1 MKMVM
6 TGQMRLEQR
15 MKLAPRMIQ
24 SMEVLQLPLLALQEK
39 IEAELNSNPVLETAE
54 EREEADGEGDA
65 GEPAGGEGDGEEP
78 AGEAAGESDE
88 TVEER
93 ELVVGDEK
101 TDRAD
106 DFERLDQLEGSEA
119 GFTDYLESAWAGGPR
134 RSAGEPDKKLEA
146 LQNTAAQ
153 EASLN
158 DSLND
163 QWRLVDAAEPV
174 KEAGRLIIDY
184 IDEKGYL
191 AVRLEQL
198 HNKDKH
204 AFGIEHLH
212 AALDLVQK
220 LEPAGVGAR
229 DLKECLLIQM
239 RSFPDNMRFES
250 QLVEEHWDELL
261 ENKLPQIARK
271 MKCTLEEI
279 NAAVARMSKLD
290 TSPGLGIGRDD
301 NHPITADIIV
311 EARDDGGY
319 SVRLT
324 DTSVPNLR
332 VSRFYT
338 KMARDRQIDQK
349 TREFLLQNI
358 RTAQWFMEAI
368 EQRKHTLLRVAEEV
382 VDHQREFFDK
392 GRLYLKP
399 LPMAAVAG
407 KVGVHIA
414 TVSRAVA
421 GKYMQCPQ
429 GVLALRSFFNGGME
443 NAAGEAHSWDAV
455 KAKLQQI
462 VDEEDKSHPLNDDDI
477 REKLAESGMG
487 DIARRTVAKYRKT
500 LNIATAR
507 FRKKY

>member
-1 MKMVM
+1 
-6 TGQMRLEQR
+6 

-24 SMEVLQLPLLALQEK
+24 AMEVLQLPLLALQEK

-54 EREEADGEGDA
+54 ER
-65 GEPAGGEGDGEEP
+65 
-78 AGEAAGESDE
+78 DE
-88 TVEER
+88 TDADESTPEPEQSDDSIDNR
-93 ELVVGDEK
+93 ELIVGDDA
-101 TDRAD
+101 DRAD
-106 DFERLDQLEGSEA
+106 DFERLERLEESEA
-119 GFTDYLESAWAGGPR
+119 GFTDYMETASSGGLRRNSGES
-134 RSAGEPDKKLEA
+134 DKKLEA

-158 DSLND
+158 DSLNE
-163 QWRLVDAAEPV
+163 QWRLIDADEPV

-191 AVRLEQL
+191 TVRLEQL

-204 AFGIEHLH
+204 SFGIEHLY
-212 AALDLVQK
+212 AALELVQK

-239 RSFPDNMRFES
+239 RQFPDDMSFEIR
-250 QLVEEHWDELL
+250 LVERHWDELL

-271 MKCTLEEI
+271 MKCTVDEI
-279 NAAVARMSKLD
+279 NAAVSRMSKLD

-311 EARDDGGY
+311 EPREDGGY
-319 SVRLT
+319 SVQLT

-332 VSRFYT
+332 VNRFYA
-338 KMARDRQIDQK
+338 KMSRDRGIDQK

-358 RTAQWFMEAI
+358 RSAQWFMEAI
-368 EQRKHTLLRVAEEV
+368 EQRKNTLLRVAEEIV
-382 VDHQREFFDK
+382 EHQREFFDK
-392 GRLYLKP
+392 GQLYLKP
-399 LPMAAVAG
+399 LPMAAVADR
-407 KVGVHIA
+407 VGVHIA

-421 GKYMQCPQ
+421 GKYVQCPQ
-429 GVLALRSFFNGGME
+429 GVMPLRSFFNGGME
-443 NAAGEAHSWDAV
+443 NAEGEAHSWDAV

-462 VDEEDKSHPLNDDDI
+462 VDAEDKSNPLNDDEI
-477 REKLAESGMG
+477 KIKLSESGMG
-487 DIARRTVAKYRKT
+487 DIARRTVAKYRKI
-500 LNIATAR
+500 LNIPTAR